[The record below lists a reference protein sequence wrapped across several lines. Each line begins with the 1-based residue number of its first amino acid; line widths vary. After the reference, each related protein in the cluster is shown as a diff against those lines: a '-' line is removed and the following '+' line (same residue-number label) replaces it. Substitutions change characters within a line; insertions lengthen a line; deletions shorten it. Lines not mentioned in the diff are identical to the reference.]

1 MLQGHLTNDKKSKR
15 FRFRDIMK
23 EGSLLVLFAILK
35 VLNSLAGFEF
45 KDNLSPKFVTK
56 DNGVA
61 EVFFQENIE
70 IY

>member
-1 MLQGHLTNDKKSKR
+1 
-15 FRFRDIMK
+15 MK
-23 EGSLLVLFAILK
+23 EGSLLVFFAILK

-45 KDNLSPKFVTK
+45 KDNLSPKFVTEE
-56 DNGVA
+56 NGVA